1 MCLSL
6 QNFMLML
13 DQARGNGALSPSTLA
28 VMGRMCGLFGLG
40 LMEAGVG
47 DLLEGGWI
55 SGEFYQGL
63 INQGYKCNML
73 YF

>member
-1 MCLSL
+1 MCCLCF
-6 QNFMLML
+6 QNFMQML
-13 DQARGNGALSPSTLA
+13 DQARSNGALSPSTLA

-55 SGEFYQGL
+55 SGEVAARAIFVCLG
-63 INQGYKCNML
+63 ML
-73 YF
+73 A